1 MHRSVLLE
9 ETLAAVAPRA
19 GGSYADVTLGG
30 GGHAEE
36 VLERSGPDGRL
47 FGVDRDPEALAA
59 ARARLARFGDRAR
72 CVHGSFGALPA
83 LMSAHGI
90 DHFDGVIADVGVSS
104 HQLDARERGFS
115 FRFEGPLDMRMDP
128 TQGPTALELIEE
140 TAEEDLANLIF
151 EYGEERKS
159 RRIAHA
165 IKQAAARDELATT
178 EDLRRVVHRA
188 MGGKR
193 QRIDPATRTFQAL
206 RIAVNGELDE
216 LRALTLSL
224 PDVLADDG
232 VGAIIS
238 FHSLEDRIV
247 KRAFRGDA
255 RLRPLTKRPVIAE
268 DEERDANPR
277 SRSAKLRAARRL
289 PRAEDA
295 S

>member
-1 MHRSVLLE
+1 M
-9 ETLAAVAPRA
+9 
-19 GGSYADVTLGG
+19 
-30 GGHAEE
+30 
-36 VLERSGPDGRL
+36 
-47 FGVDRDPEALAA
+47 
-59 ARARLARFGDRAR
+59 
-72 CVHGSFGALPA
+72 
-83 LMSAHGI
+83 
-90 DHFDGVIADVGVSS
+90 IADVGVSS

-115 FRFEGPLDMRMDP
+115 FRHEGPLDMRMDP

-140 TAEEDLANLIF
+140 TEEEDLANLIF

-159 RRIAHA
+159 RRVARA
-165 IKQAAARDELATT
+165 IKEAAEREELVTT
-178 EDLRRVVHRA
+178 EDLRRAVHRA
-188 MGGKR
+188 MGGSKR

-216 LRALTLSL
+216 LRALTLAL

-255 RLRPLTKRPVIAE
+255 RLRPLTKRPVIAQ